1 MKNIKVGLI
10 GYGMGGRVFHAP
22 LIDHVQG
29 LGLVKIRETREE
41 NIKIAKSRYP
51 QAKIVSNTLDII
63 NDPEIDLV
71 VLAVPNSA
79 HYSLAHASLLAGKH
93 VVVEKPFTVT
103 SAEADELIK
112 LGEEKQKVLSVYQ
125 NRRWDSD
132 FLTVKKVLESGKLG
146 RLVEFESHFDRFRNF
161 IKPDTWKEEG
171 SLGTGLLYDLGSH
184 LIDQAQVLFGL
195 PDAITCFMNIQ
206 RDNSYIIDNFELILH
221 YASIKV
227 TIKSGMLVKEPLPKY
242 ILLGTK
248 GSFVKYG
255 LDVQEATLDEAKKS
269 LADQDWGKESE
280 SQWGT
285 INYQDEQGDYRE
297 VVESE
302 NGNYATY
309 YENIYQAIAG
319 KSELQVTPQQARNTI
334 RIIELAMQSN
344 EERRTIHYQPR

>member
-1 MKNIKVGLI
+1 MQKIKVGLI

-22 LIDHVQG
+22 LIDYVTG
-29 LGLVKIRETREE
+29 LELVMIRETREE

-51 QAKIVSNTLDII
+51 QAEIVSDASLII
-63 NDPEIDLV
+63 NDPEIGLV
-71 VLAVPNSA
+71 VLAVPNST
-79 HYSLAHASLLAGKH
+79 HYSLAHAALSADKH

-112 LGEEKQKVLSVYQ
+112 LANEKQKVLSVYQ

-132 FLTVKKVLESGKLG
+132 FLTVKKVLDSGKLG

-161 IKPDTWKEEG
+161 IKPGTWKEEG

-195 PDAITCFMNIQ
+195 PKAVTCFMNVQ
-206 RDNSYIIDNFELILH
+206 RDNSHIVDNFELILH
-221 YASIKV
+221 YPGIKV

-242 ILLGTK
+242 ILLGTQ

-255 LDVQEATLDEAKKS
+255 LDVQEAALNEAEKS
-269 LADQDWGKESE
+269 LEDQDWGQEPE

-285 INYQDEQGDYRE
+285 INYQDAQGDHRE
-297 VVESE
+297 TVESV
-302 NGNYATY
+302 NGNYPAY
-309 YENIYQAIAG
+309 YENIYEAITG
-319 KSELQVTPQQARNTI
+319 KSELQVTPQQGRNTI
-334 RIIELAMQSN
+334 RIIELAMKSH
-344 EERRTIHYQPR
+344 EEQRTITYQA

>member
-1 MKNIKVGLI
+1 MQNIKVGLI

-22 LIDHVQG
+22 LIDHVTG
-29 LGLVKIRETREE
+29 LELVSIRETREE

-51 QAKIVSNTLDII
+51 QAEIVSDASLII
-63 NDPEIDLV
+63 NAPEIDLV

-79 HYSLAHASLLAGKH
+79 HYSLAHAALSADKH

-112 LGEEKQKVLSVYQ
+112 LANESQKVLSVYQ

-132 FLTVKKVLESGKLG
+132 FLTVKKVLDSGKLG

-161 IKPDTWKEEG
+161 IKPGTWKEEG

-195 PDAITCFMNIQ
+195 PEAVTCFMNVQ
-206 RDNSYIIDNFELILH
+206 RDNSHIIDNFELILH
-221 YASIKV
+221 YSGIKV

-242 ILLGTK
+242 ILLGTQ

-255 LDVQEATLDEAKKS
+255 LDVQEATLNEAEKS
-269 LADQDWGKESE
+269 LEDQDWGQEPE

-285 INYQDEQGDYRE
+285 INYQDEQGDHRE
-297 VVESE
+297 TAESV
-302 NGNYATY
+302 NGNYPAY
-309 YENIYQAIAG
+309 YENIFEAITG
-319 KSELQVTPQQARNTI
+319 RSELQVTPQQGRNTI
-334 RIIELAMQSN
+334 RIIELAMKSH
-344 EERRTIHYQPR
+344 EEQRTITYQA